1 MVSFRT
7 EVNHKEEVGGGSYTP
22 NLHFLSKLKFLV
34 ACKVLTPAKYREIN
48 KLLTFFNIITDGF
61 IWKLQSSVQLY
72 HLPEH

>member
-34 ACKVLTPAKYREIN
+34 AC
-48 KLLTFFNIITDGF
+48 
-61 IWKLQSSVQLY
+61 
-72 HLPEH
+72 